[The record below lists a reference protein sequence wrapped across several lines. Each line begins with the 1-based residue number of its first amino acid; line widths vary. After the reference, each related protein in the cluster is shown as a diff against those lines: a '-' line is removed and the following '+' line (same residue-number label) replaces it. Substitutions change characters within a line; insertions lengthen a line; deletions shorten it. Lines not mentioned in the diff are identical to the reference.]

1 MSYYP
6 PPAPRRYLG
15 APPPPPGPMIRVIPR
30 SSNARYEVEGST
42 PGGARRF
49 MAANVQRAQH
59 RISTL
64 QSAMHA
70 WSANPFRG
78 RTVGWLPPEIV
89 ALLGE
94 LQIVPTIA
102 DSDMAAQARLKD
114 VADQIVALAD
124 EWLALAR
131 GGKPNAAKPAAATKE
146 SF

>member
-1 MSYYP
+1 MYYP
-6 PPAPRRYLG
+6 PPAPRRHLG
-15 APPPPPGPMIRVIPR
+15 APPPPPPGPMIRVIPR
-30 SSNARYEVEGST
+30 SSNARYEVEGSS

-59 RISTL
+59 RIATL

-89 ALLGE
+89 ALQAE
-94 LQIVPTIA
+94 LRIVPTLYEG
-102 DSDMAAQARLKD
+102 DMAAQARLKD

-131 GGKPNAAKPAAATKE
+131 GGKPTAAPTASRE

>member
-6 PPAPRRYLG
+6 SPALG
-15 APPPPPGPMIRVIPR
+15 APPPPPPGPMIRVIPR
-30 SSNARYEVEGST
+30 SSNARYEVEGSS

-59 RISTL
+59 RIATL

-89 ALLGE
+89 ALQAE
-94 LQIVPTIA
+94 LRIVPTLYEG
-102 DSDMAAQARLKD
+102 DMAAQARLKD

-131 GGKPNAAKPAAATKE
+131 GEKPTAAPTASSRE